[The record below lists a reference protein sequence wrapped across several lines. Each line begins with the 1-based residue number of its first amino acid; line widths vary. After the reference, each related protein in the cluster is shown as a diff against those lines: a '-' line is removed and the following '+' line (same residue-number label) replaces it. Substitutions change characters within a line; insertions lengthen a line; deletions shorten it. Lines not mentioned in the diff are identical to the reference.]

1 MNYYLDTN
9 ICIFFL
15 RGKSSALL
23 RALLSHAAENVK
35 IPAVVAS
42 ELPYGAC
49 KSTQSEKNMQ
59 QVREFLETFEIVPF
73 GAVDTASYGEI
84 RAALE
89 RRATED
95 YKHAVI
101 GPSGRVALVVP
112 SRVKGVEKPCQ
123 GQLS

>member
-1 MNYYLDTN
+1 MEPVRVRSLKR
-9 ICIFFL
+9 ICN
-15 RGKSSALL
+15 KSENFSKLL
-23 RALLSHAAENVK
+23 RLW
-35 IPAVVAS
+35 
-42 ELPYGAC
+42 
-49 KSTQSEKNMQ
+49 
-59 QVREFLETFEIVPF
+59 PF